1 MLRKEQSQYVLR
13 KKNILIMAVIHLCSL
28 THQLDQVIEK
38 YQFACSIE
46 IYNTPEP
53 GVKAVLCRPPLF
65 SIKTPVKWDVVSFVN
80 NVQYGEEGVRVW
92 RSGYKIGRGK
102 FIPWSKFHT
111 PDQDEVPTLECSAA
125 SENIKANF
133 VPIKPRRAE
142 FAEISQKHQ
151 DSTDEGTDD
160 SSEESRDST
169 TKIFF
174 SARKRVAL
182 SPINAIRHYR
192 SISNVGDTN
201 MFLNMKLFMT
211 APC

>member
-1 MLRKEQSQYVLR
+1 MTRAHPNQWLDTLIFLIIPY
-13 KKNILIMAVIHLCSL
+13 NI
-28 THQLDQVIEK
+28 
-38 YQFACSIE
+38 Y
-46 IYNTPEP
+46 
-53 GVKAVLCRPPLF
+53 
-65 SIKTPVKWDVVSFVN
+65 VVSFVN
-80 NVQYGEEGVRVW
+80 NVQNGKEGVRVW
-92 RSGYKIGRGK
+92 RSGYKIGGGK
-102 FIPWSKFHT
+102 FIPWSKFHV

-142 FAEISQKHQ
+142 FAKTSQKHQ

-192 SISNVGDTN
+192 SSRMWETQVCSWTWNSLWPRRARVC
-201 MFLNMKLFMT
+201 L
-211 APC
+211 

>member
-1 MLRKEQSQYVLR
+1 MMTFVQLFEACNQDSSAVLVILNDVLR
-13 KKNILIMAVIHLCSL
+13 RRKDVMPHFQSIYPRQYKAGCYHCAL
-28 THQLDQVIEK
+28 TRLQ
-38 YQFACSIE
+38 
-46 IYNTPEP
+46 
-53 GVKAVLCRPPLF
+53 R
-65 SIKTPVKWDVVSFVN
+65 VVSFVK
-80 NVQYGEEGVRVW
+80 NVRYGEEGVKVW
-92 RSGYKIGRGK
+92 RSYKIGRGK
-102 FIPWSKFHT
+102 FIPWSKFHV

-142 FAEISQKHQ
+142 VAKTSQKHQ

>member
-1 MLRKEQSQYVLR
+1 MQE
-13 KKNILIMAVIHLCSL
+13 A
-28 THQLDQVIEK
+28 IEP
-38 YQFACSIE
+38 FGGI
-46 IYNTPEP
+46 P
-53 GVKAVLCRPPLF
+53 GVKAVLCRPPLS
-65 SIKTPVKWDVVSFVN
+65 SIRKPVKRDGVSFVN
-80 NVQYGEEGVRVW
+80 NVRYGEEGVRVW
-92 RSGYKIGRGK
+92 RSYKIGRGK
-102 FIPWSKFHT
+102 FIPWSKFHV

-125 SENIKANF
+125 SENIVANF

-142 FAEISQKHQ
+142 VAKTSQKHQ

-182 SPINAIRHYR
+182 SPINAIRYYR
-192 SISNVGDTN
+192 SISNVRDTN

-211 APC
+211 APCKGMPLDWRRDRCCAGTAGHGIHSVIVCSFY